1 MNKKKRVA
9 IVGIVGVPANYG
21 GYETMVDNM
30 LDYTPENIEYSV
42 YCSKKHYKN
51 RPTTYK
57 GANLKYYPFDANGAQ
72 AIIYDA
78 LCTIHAY
85 KNNEIILS
93 LGNSGAY
100 MYPLL
105 KYIYGERHIIHN
117 YDGHET
123 NRGKW
128 NPFVKWL
135 ITHLTRVIS
144 KYSNVHIADNEA
156 IVPLLKNS
164 VGVDSVVIEY
174 GGDGA
179 FIVKDDVHLKEKY
192 GLTPQGYYFN
202 VARIEPENNIHVM
215 LEAFASMSDKQLVLV
230 GNWHKNQYG
239 EELLKNYKN
248 FDNIKMMDPIYE
260 KDEINLLRS
269 NCKLYIHPH
278 SVGGTN
284 PSLVEAMYL
293 GLPIVAFDVIYN
305 RSTTEEKALYFKN
318 ADELQTIVNTKEN
331 EFADVA
337 AMMKETADR
346 RYRWEIISKKYSE
359 LY

>member
-57 GANLKYYPFDANGAQ
+57 GANLKYYPFDANGSQ
-72 AIIYDA
+72 ALIYDA
-78 LCTIHAY
+78 LCTIHAWFHCDT
-85 KNNEIILS
+85 ILS
-93 LGNSGAY
+93 LGGDGTY
-100 MYPLL
+100 LYPLL
-105 KYIYGERHIIHN
+105 KILGKRRIIHN
-117 YDGHET
+117 YDGFET
-123 NRGKW
+123 NRDKW
-128 NPFVKWL
+128 NPLVKWI
-135 ITHLTRVIS
+135 ITKIQNNAA
-144 KYSNVHIADNEA
+144 KYSDVHIADNDA
-156 IVPLLKNS
+156 IAPLLKDRY
-164 VGVDSVVIEY
+164 GVDSVIIEY

-239 EELLKNYKN
+239 EELLKKYTDYKN
-248 FDNIKMMDPIYE
+248 IRMMAPIYE
-260 KDEINLLRS
+260 KKEINLLRS